1 MRLARPQR
9 KSISQITGETMHSI
23 DSENINKGMALLLT
37 KLGVEEVSAFTTPEL
52 VAFMTLVFSLEP
64 INIDRWEGSDA
75 DAECQDF
82 GRFADYPEFTEM
94 FIKAIT
100 EADLMEWQESD
111 WDEEEDEEAEVGLVK
126 IPEQAQELFGLA
138 VHRIREINGTSA
150 PWVAALS
157 FLFAC
162 LDVTQTDDEFLLLVK
177 ETCMDGKQELLGI

>member
-1 MRLARPQR
+1 M
-9 KSISQITGETMHSI
+9 M
-23 DSENINKGMALLLT
+23 LLLA
-37 KLGVEEVSAFTTPEL
+37 KLDLEEVSGFTTPEL
-52 VAFMTLVFSLEP
+52 VAFMTLIFSLEP

-82 GRFADYPEFTEM
+82 GRFADYPEFAEI

-100 EADLMEWQESD
+100 EADLMEWQDSD

-126 IPEQAQELFGLA
+126 IPEQAQEIFGIA
-138 VHRIREINGTSA
+138 VHRIREINGTPA

-162 LDVTQTDDEFLLLVK
+162 LDVTLIDDEFLLLVK
-177 ETCMDGKQELLGI
+177 ETCMDGKSELLGI